1 MCVGY
6 AQGTGIGP
14 VAKQQDDLGQ
24 MTQTPDN
31 AFSKRLLSHF
41 RTRSGQRAASIVSA
55 TGRIDLTFAD
65 VERDCRRYGGAYRDA
80 GLSAGDTVLIF
91 LRHVPELYGS
101 FYGAMLGGY
110 VPSLMPC
117 TSPRQDPVLYW
128 KSHDKLLRKI
138 RPAAIVASADTFAE
152 MEGAGLDL
160 GPIRK
165 IASEDVAASE
175 AMGEF
180 APAGPETVALLQHSS
195 GTTGLKK
202 GVRLSF
208 QAILNQVEAYSAALQ
223 ASDDDRVVS
232 WLPLYHDMG
241 LIACMITPIW
251 LGIPVTH
258 IDPFHWLTRPAMLLN
273 LLVEDEGTLCWLPNF
288 AFEHLALT
296 SGRNAA
302 NHDLSRVRAFIN
314 CSEPCKPA
322 TFDRFTEA
330 FAASGVRPKQLQ
342 CCYAMAET
350 VFAVTQSPMGG
361 LPARVTIDA
370 DRMRLTGEIA
380 DAGPETANAL
390 ELISSGPVLPG
401 LTVEI
406 RDDQRKDLGRRRVGE
421 IAISGSFLFD
431 GYNEDPE
438 RTAQKL
444 AGGFYHTGDKGFFVG
459 DELFVLG
466 RTDDLIIINGRN
478 IYCHEAESELG
489 GIQGLKP
496 GRAVVLGHEDVKIGS
511 QVMLI
516 IAERDPAAEALDE
529 PAIRRQISDRMFS
542 LFQVMPR
549 AVEIVEPGWLIKTT
563 SGKIGRAANLAKYL
577 NQKPG

>member
-1 MCVGY
+1 
-6 AQGTGIGP
+6 
-14 VAKQQDDLGQ
+14 
-24 MTQTPDN
+24 
-31 AFSKRLLSHF
+31 
-41 RTRSGQRAASIVSA
+41 
-55 TGRIDLTFAD
+55 
-65 VERDCRRYGGAYRDA
+65 
-80 GLSAGDTVLIF
+80 
-91 LRHVPELYGS
+91 
-101 FYGAMLGGY
+101 
-110 VPSLMPC
+110 
-117 TSPRQDPVLYW
+117 
-128 KSHDKLLRKI
+128 
-138 RPAAIVASADTFAE
+138 
-152 MEGAGLDL
+152 
-160 GPIRK
+160 
-165 IASEDVAASE
+165 
-175 AMGEF
+175 
-180 APAGPETVALLQHSS
+180 
-195 GTTGLKK
+195 
-202 GVRLSF
+202 
-208 QAILNQVEAYSAALQ
+208 
-223 ASDDDRVVS
+223 
-232 WLPLYHDMG
+232 
-241 LIACMITPIW
+241 
-251 LGIPVTH
+251 
-258 IDPFHWLTRPAMLLN
+258 
-273 LLVEDEGTLCWLPNF
+273 
-288 AFEHLALT
+288 
-296 SGRNAA
+296 
-302 NHDLSRVRAFIN
+302 
-314 CSEPCKPA
+314 
-322 TFDRFTEA
+322 
-330 FAASGVRPKQLQ
+330 
-342 CCYAMAET
+342 MAET